1 MGFDSVSLTANL
13 FCFGGKAEKQK
24 NGAQFEKDYTQKRGF
39 SQNPVNLYLSGYKD
53 SIRLG
58 FEDGKSGW
66 LGYYGCWLSELT
78 Q

>member
-1 MGFDSVSLTANL
+1 MVIGHL
-13 FCFGGKAEKQK
+13 FCFGLRPKQK
-24 NGAQFEKDYTQKRGF
+24 NGSQCEKDYTQKRGF
-39 SQNPVNLYLSGYKD
+39 RQNPVDLYLSGYNEKKD

-66 LGYYGCWLSELT
+66 LGHYGYLLSELT